1 MARPI
6 KETPILFGED
16 ARRFEERMKEKR
28 RETSEQRAKRLKDY
42 ELAMKIFNRQLIETT
57 YEMRKLDTSEKI
69 ESFDCGDTD
78 LNDFILNES
87 FLYREALLAVSY
99 VLENKVNQ
107 RSVAYFSLAN
117 DRISLSDFENKT
129 EFNRFRKHRFVNEK
143 RLKSY
148 PAAKI
153 CRLGVDLSVK
163 GQSIGSFLLNF
174 IKSYFIIENK
184 TGCRFLTVDAY
195 AAAVPF
201 YMKNGFVPLNDEAV
215 DSATRLLYFDLN
227 DIVK

>member
-1 MARPI
+1 M
-6 KETPILFGED
+6 
-16 ARRFEERMKEKR
+16 
-28 RETSEQRAKRLKDY
+28 EQQNRKHLSDHYAIRRLKQG
-42 ELAMKIFNRQLIETT
+42 ECIKSFN
-57 YEMRKLDTSEKI
+57 
-69 ESFDCGDTD
+69 CGDTD

-174 IKSYFIIENK
+174 IKSYFII
-184 TGCRFLTVDAY
+184 
-195 AAAVPF
+195 
-201 YMKNGFVPLNDEAV
+201 
-215 DSATRLLYFDLN
+215 
-227 DIVK
+227 

>member
-1 MARPI
+1 M
-6 KETPILFGED
+6 D
-16 ARRFEERMKEKR
+16 
-28 RETSEQRAKRLKDY
+28 
-42 ELAMKIFNRQLIETT
+42 RQLIETT

-201 YMKNGFVPLNDEAV
+201 YMKNGFVPLNDEDV

-227 DIVK
+227 DICLLYTSDAADEL

>member
-1 MARPI
+1 M
-6 KETPILFGED
+6 D
-16 ARRFEERMKEKR
+16 
-28 RETSEQRAKRLKDY
+28 
-42 ELAMKIFNRQLIETT
+42 RQLIETT
-57 YEMRKLDTSEKI
+57 YEMHKLDTSERI

-129 EFNRFRKHRFVNEK
+129 EFNRFRKHR
-143 RLKSY
+143 
-148 PAAKI
+148 
-153 CRLGVDLSVK
+153 LGVDLSVK

-201 YMKNGFVPLNDEAV
+201 YMKNGFVPLNDEDV